1 MMRIRTLGL
10 RRYGKFTDAVIDFGE
25 RSAGAP
31 DLHIVYGPNEA
42 GKSTAM
48 SACMDLFYG
57 IHHQSRFNFLHP
69 YPTMRI
75 EAELEIVGT
84 VRSFSRIKLPHNSL
98 LDDAGNPVA
107 DAMLLGELGGLDRN
121 AYQTMFCLDDET
133 LEAGGES
140 ILASKG
146 DLGHLLFSATAG
158 LADLSDRLSSAR
170 AEAES
175 FLRSGKRSGAL
186 ADLKKEL
193 AALKE
198 QRDRTDT
205 LASEYSRLVIE
216 RDQATSAYTEALVQ
230 RGRTQARI
238 DEVQRFI
245 NALPRL
251 QTFRSLKAELLP
263 LVTLPDAPSSWAED
277 LPALMTRQTKLAT
290 LAQTGA
296 ETIADL
302 HDELERLV
310 VNSSACG
317 LEDRIELLTDLRAR
331 HVTAEKDLPDRRLR
345 LGLAEQTVARVLTR
359 IDHASEQDPARF
371 ILPAAVTG
379 PLLDL
384 MERRSGVEAAL
395 AAAEAEVDKAVEAL
409 SLAEAKIEER
419 ERGYDEAAIG
429 ALTAALATARQID
442 DAARSRAAD
451 RISRERADELDDRLT
466 ELRPWTGDRNTL
478 SAAPVPT
485 QDQLQRW
492 ASIEANLALEIT
504 SRQGEQDRLVTEAG
518 RLDARIEAL
527 GGVVGVVSDKDA
539 GEARTAREAAWAVH
553 KAELD
558 AKSAVVFET
567 AMRKL
572 DLITE
577 QRFSHTARVAELNG
591 ALLEQA
597 EVRSALKQAG
607 RQLQDSM
614 RNRAAMAEEIE
625 KAIRAIGHG
634 LEINIGVSGLNLW
647 IRKRD
652 RAIEAHGKL
661 LAAEREC
668 REAQI
673 ETNGSRER
681 VAKALRS
688 AGVDVSQNDD
698 LAAMLATGQAALDRA
713 FDAKNLRA
721 AIEDRR
727 RDLRFREK
735 KLGDTRSAEEA
746 WSKAWQEACAAC
758 WLGQREIKPATA
770 VVREMLEAI
779 AELDSALQ
787 KRAELNDRIGKMERD
802 QIQFRDEVEAV
813 AASIGLSPSA
823 ANTLGHCQA
832 VFEFIA
838 VTAKTLDRRLEVEA
852 RLAVERDKARA
863 LADETA
869 EVQAQASLMMSLF
882 GVGSLTEV
890 DNRLRA
896 LARRSD
902 LEARSFQA
910 RDELLEGIRAETI
923 EQAECILD
931 AIDRG
936 ALEAELIALKRRFDD
951 EDSRSRE
958 LFSARNRA
966 EDRIASV
973 GGDAAVAIL
982 DAKRRTILLNIEDRA
997 LAYLRLKLGT
1007 AAADRALRAYRDR
1020 HRSSMMKRASD
1031 AFALIS
1037 RAAYSELATQGST
1050 GNELLI
1056 AKASDGSSKIASEL
1070 SKGTRF
1076 QLYLALRV
1084 AGYHE
1089 FAKAHAPAPFLA
1101 DDIMETFDD
1110 FRAEEAFRLL
1120 AGMAATGQV
1129 VYFTHHRHLCE
1140 IAKMVEPTAIV
1151 HDLQSGARV
1160 RATSRAA

>member
-1 MMRIRTLGL
+1 MRIRKLGL
-10 RRYGKFTDAVIDFGE
+10 RRYGKFTDEIIDFGE

-75 EAELEIVGT
+75 EAELEIFGT

-98 LDDAGNPVA
+98 LDDAGNTVA

-158 LADLSDRLSSAR
+158 LADLSDRLGSAK

-175 FLRSGKRSGAL
+175 FFRSGKRSGVL
-186 ADLKKEL
+186 VDLKKEL
-193 AALKE
+193 ANLKDE
-198 QRDRTDT
+198 RDRIDT

-216 RDQATSAYTEALVQ
+216 RDEATSAYTEALAQ

-251 QTFRSLKAELLP
+251 QSFRSLRAELLP
-263 LVTLPDAPSSWAED
+263 LATLPDAPSTWADD
-277 LPALMTRQTKLAT
+277 LPALTTRQTKLAT
-290 LAQTGA
+290 QAQTVA
-296 ETIADL
+296 ETIAAL
-302 HDELERLV
+302 RNELERLV
-310 VNSSACG
+310 VNASACG
-317 LEDRIELLTDLRAR
+317 LGDRIELLTDLRAR

-345 LGLAEQTVARVLTR
+345 LGLAEQTVARVLAR
-359 IDHASEQDPARF
+359 IDHASEQDPARLV
-371 ILPAAVTG
+371 LPTAVTG
-379 PLLDL
+379 PIRDL

-409 SLAEAKIEER
+409 ALAEAKIEKCE
-419 ERGYDEAAIG
+419 GGFDEAATG
-429 ALTAALATARQID
+429 VLTAAIATARQID
-442 DAARSRAAD
+442 DATRSRAAD
-451 RISRERADELDDRLT
+451 RICRERADELDDRLT
-466 ELRPWTGDRNTL
+466 ELRPWTGDRNTVC
-478 SAAPVPT
+478 ATPVPT

-492 ASIEANLALEIT
+492 ASIEADLALEFA
-504 SRQGEQDRLVTEAG
+504 SRQGEQDRLVAEAG

-539 GEARTAREAAWAVH
+539 GEARTAREAAWSNH
-553 KAELD
+553 KADLD
-558 AKSAVVFET
+558 TKSAVAFET

-577 QRFSHTARVAELNG
+577 QRFSHTARVAELNS

-597 EVRSALKQAG
+597 EVRAALQQTG
-607 RQLQDSM
+607 RQLQDSL
-614 RNRAAMAEEIE
+614 RKRAAMAEEIE
-625 KAIRAIGHG
+625 KALRAIGHG
-634 LEINIGVSGLNLW
+634 LEINIGVAGLSLW
-647 IRKRD
+647 LRKRD

-681 VAKALRS
+681 VAEAMRL
-688 AGVDVSQNDD
+688 AGVDISQDD
-698 LAAMLATGQAALDRA
+698 DVAAMLAAGQAALDRTV
-713 FDAKNLRA
+713 DAKNLRA

-727 RDLRFREK
+727 RELRFREK
-735 KLGDTRSAEEA
+735 KLGDARLAEEA
-746 WSKAWQEACAAC
+746 WSKAWREACATC
-758 WLGQREIKPATA
+758 WLGQREIRPTTA
-770 VVREMLEAI
+770 VVRETLEALS
-779 AELDSALQ
+779 ELGSALE
-787 KRAELNDRIGKMERD
+787 KRTEWTDRIAKMQRD
-802 QIQFRDEVEAV
+802 QIQFRTEVDAL
-813 AASIGLSPSA
+813 AASIGLSPSSD
-823 ANTLGHCQA
+823 TLALCQA
-832 VFEFIA
+832 VVDCIA
-838 VTAKTLDRRLEVEA
+838 DTAKTIDRRLEVEA
-852 RLAVERDKARA
+852 RLAVEQGKARA

-869 EVQAQASLMMSLF
+869 EVQAQAGLMMNHF
-882 GVGSLTEV
+882 GAGSLTEV
-890 DNRLRA
+890 DGRLRA
-896 LARRSD
+896 LARRAD
-902 LEARSFQA
+902 LEARSAKA
-910 RDELLEGIRAETI
+910 RNELLEGVRAETV
-923 EQAECILD
+923 EQAESILD
-931 AIDRG
+931 TIDRG
-936 ALEAELIALKRRFDD
+936 SLEAELIALKQRFDD
-951 EDSRSRE
+951 EDGRSRD
-958 LFSARNRA
+958 LFSARYKA
-966 EDRIASV
+966 DDRIASV

-982 DAKRRTILLNIEDRA
+982 DAKRRTVLLSIEDRA

-1020 HRSSMMKRASD
+1020 HRSSMMKRASE
-1031 AFALIS
+1031 AFAFIS
-1037 RAAYSELATQGST
+1037 RGAYSELVTQPSN

-1056 AKASDGSSKIASEL
+1056 AKGSDGGSKIASEL

-1089 FAKAHAPAPFLA
+1089 FARAHAPAPFLA

-1140 IAKMVEPTAIV
+1140 IAKAIEPTTII
-1151 HDLQSGARV
+1151 HDLQSGTRV

>member
-1 MMRIRTLGL
+1 MRIRKLGL
-10 RRYGKFTDAVIDFGE
+10 RRYGKFTDGVIDFGE

-75 EAELEIVGT
+75 EAELETFGT
-84 VRSFSRIKLPHNSL
+84 ARNFSRIKLPHNSL
-98 LDDAGNPVA
+98 LDDAGNTVA

-158 LADLSDRLSSAR
+158 LADLSDRLGSAK

-175 FLRSGKRSGAL
+175 FFRSGKRSGAL

-193 AALKE
+193 ATLKDE
-198 QRDRTDT
+198 RDRTDT

-216 RDQATSAYTEALVQ
+216 RDEATSAYAEAIAQ

-251 QTFRSLKAELLP
+251 QTFRSLRAELLP
-263 LVTLPDAPSSWAED
+263 LATLPDAPSTWAND

-290 LAQTGA
+290 QAQTVA

-302 HDELERLV
+302 RDELERLV
-310 VNSSACG
+310 FNASACG

-359 IDHASEQDPARF
+359 IDYDSEQDPAR
-371 ILPAAVTG
+371 LVLSTAVTG
-379 PLLDL
+379 PIRDL

-419 ERGYDEAAIG
+419 DGRFDEAATG
-429 ALTAALATARQID
+429 VLTAAIATARQVD
-442 DAARSRAAD
+442 DAAQSRAAD
-451 RISRERADELDDRLT
+451 RLCRERADEFNDSLI

-478 SAAPVPT
+478 CAVPVPT

-492 ASIEANLALEIT
+492 TSIEADLALEIA
-504 SRQGEQDRLVTEAG
+504 SRQGEQDRLVAEAG

-527 GGVVGVVSDKDA
+527 GSVVGVVSDKNA
-539 GEARTAREAAWAVH
+539 GEARSAREAAWAAH

-558 AKSAVVFET
+558 AKTAVAFET

-577 QRFSHTARVAELNG
+577 QRLSHTAGVAELNS

-597 EVRSALKQAG
+597 EIRAALEQTR
-607 RQLQDSM
+607 RQLHDSL
-614 RNRAAMAEEIE
+614 RKRAVMAEQIE

-634 LEINIGVSGLNLW
+634 LEINIGVAGLNLW

-652 RAIEAHGKL
+652 RAIDAHGKL

-681 VAKALRS
+681 IAEAMRL
-688 AGVDVSQNDD
+688 AGVDISQDD
-698 LAAMLATGQAALDRA
+698 DVAAMLTTGQSALDRA
-713 FDAKNLRA
+713 VDAKNLRA
-721 AIEDRR
+721 AIVDRR

-735 KLGDTRSAEEA
+735 KLCDARLAEEA
-746 WSKAWQEACAAC
+746 WSKGWREACATC
-758 WLGQREIKPATA
+758 WLGQREIRPTTA
-770 VVREMLEAI
+770 VVRETLEAL
-779 AELDSALQ
+779 AQLDSALE
-787 KRAELNDRIGKMERD
+787 KRAEWTDRIAKMQRD
-802 QIQFRDEVEAV
+802 QNQFRTEVDAL
-813 AASIGLSPSA
+813 AASIGLSPSSD
-823 ANTLGHCQA
+823 TLALCQA
-832 VFEFIA
+832 VVDCIA
-838 VTAKTLDRRLEVEA
+838 GTAKTIDRRLEVEA
-852 RLAVERDKARA
+852 RLAIEQGKARA

-869 EVQAQASLMMSLF
+869 QVQAQASLMMNHF
-882 GVGSLTEV
+882 GAGSLTEV
-890 DNRLRA
+890 DGRLRA

-902 LEARSFQA
+902 LEARSIQA
-910 RDELLEGIRAETI
+910 RDELLQGIRAETV
-923 EQAECILD
+923 EQAESILA

-936 ALEAELIALKRRFDD
+936 SLEAELIALKMRFDD
-951 EDSRSRE
+951 EDGRGRD
-958 LFSARNRA
+958 LFAARNRA
-966 EDRIASV
+966 EDRIAYV

-982 DAKRRTILLNIEDRA
+982 DAKRRTVLLNIEDRA

-1020 HRSSMMKRASD
+1020 HRSSMMKRASE

-1037 RAAYSELATQGST
+1037 RGAYSELVTQPSN

-1056 AKASDGSSKIASEL
+1056 AKGSDGGSKIASEL

-1089 FAKAHAPAPFLA
+1089 FARAHAPGPFLA

-1140 IAKMVEPTAIV
+1140 IAKAVEPTTIV
-1151 HDLQSGARV
+1151 HDLQSGTRV

>member
-1 MMRIRTLGL
+1 MRIRKLGL
-10 RRYGKFTDAVIDFGE
+10 RRYGKFTDGVIDFGE
-25 RSAGAP
+25 RSAGGP

-75 EAELEIVGT
+75 EAELETFGT
-84 VRSFSRIKLPHNSL
+84 VRSFTRIKLPHNSL
-98 LDDAGNPVA
+98 LDDAGNTVA

-158 LADLSDRLSSAR
+158 LADLSDRLGSAK

-175 FLRSGKRSGAL
+175 FFRSGKRSGAL
-186 ADLKKEL
+186 ADFKKEL
-193 AALKE
+193 ANLKDE
-198 QRDRTDT
+198 RDRTDT

-216 RDQATSAYTEALVQ
+216 RDEATSAYAEAIAQ

-251 QTFRSLKAELLP
+251 QTFRSLRAELIP
-263 LVTLPDAPSSWAED
+263 LATLPDAPSTWADD

-290 LAQTGA
+290 QAQTVA

-302 HDELERLV
+302 RDELERLV
-310 VNSSACG
+310 FNASACG

-359 IDHASEQDPARF
+359 IDHGSEQDPAR
-371 ILPAAVTG
+371 LVLSTAVTG
-379 PLLDL
+379 PIRDL

-409 SLAEAKIEER
+409 SLAETKIEECDGR
-419 ERGYDEAAIG
+419 FDEAATG
-429 ALTAALATARQID
+429 VLTAAIATARQID
-442 DAARSRAAD
+442 DATRSRAAD
-451 RISRERADELDDRLT
+451 RLCRERADEFNDRLI

-478 SAAPVPT
+478 CTVPVPT

-492 ASIEANLALEIT
+492 ASIETDLALEIA
-504 SRQGEQDRLVTEAG
+504 SRQGEQDRLVAEAG

-527 GGVVGVVSDKDA
+527 GSVVGVVSDQDA
-539 GEARTAREAAWAVH
+539 GEARSAREAAWAVH

-558 AKSAVVFET
+558 VTTAVAFET

-577 QRFSHTARVAELNG
+577 QRLSHTASVAELNS

-597 EVRSALKQAG
+597 EIRAALEQTR
-607 RQLQDSM
+607 RQLQDSL
-614 RNRAAMAEEIE
+614 RKRAAMAEEIE
-625 KAIRAIGHG
+625 KALRVIGHG
-634 LEINIGVSGLNLW
+634 LEINIGIAGLNLW
-647 IRKRD
+647 ICKRD

-673 ETNGSRER
+673 ERNGSRER
-681 VAKALRS
+681 IAEAMRL
-688 AGVDVSQNDD
+688 AGVDISQDD
-698 LAAMLATGQAALDRA
+698 DVAAMLAAGQAALDRA
-713 FDAKNLRA
+713 VDAKNLRA
-721 AIEDRR
+721 AIVDRR

-735 KLGDTRSAEEA
+735 KLGEARLAEET
-746 WSKAWQEACAAC
+746 WSKAWREACATC
-758 WLGQREIKPATA
+758 WLGQREIRPTTA
-770 VVREMLEAI
+770 VVRETLEAL
-779 AELDSALQ
+779 AELDSALE
-787 KRAELNDRIGKMERD
+787 KRAEWTDRIAKMQRD
-802 QIQFRDEVEAV
+802 QSQFRTEVDAL
-813 AASIGLSPSA
+813 AASIGLSSSSD
-823 ANTLGHCQA
+823 TLALCQA
-832 VFEFIA
+832 VVDCIA
-838 VTAKTLDRRLEVEA
+838 GTAKTIDRRREVEA
-852 RLAVERDKARA
+852 RLAIEQGKARA

-869 EVQAQASLMMSLF
+869 EVQAQANLMMNHF
-882 GVGSLTEV
+882 GAGSLTEV
-890 DNRLRA
+890 DGRLRA

-902 LEARSFQA
+902 LEARSIQA
-910 RDELLEGIRAETI
+910 RDELLEGIRAETV
-923 EQAECILD
+923 EQAESILD

-936 ALEAELIALKRRFDD
+936 SLEAELIALKMRFDD
-951 EDSRSRE
+951 EDGRGRD

-982 DAKRRTILLNIEDRA
+982 DAKRRTVLLNIEDRA

-1020 HRSSMMKRASD
+1020 HRSSMMKLASE

-1037 RAAYSELATQGST
+1037 RGAYSELVTQPSN

-1056 AKASDGSSKIASEL
+1056 AKGSDGGSKIASEL

-1089 FAKAHAPAPFLA
+1089 FARAHAPAPFLA

-1129 VYFTHHRHLCE
+1129 VYFTHHLHLCE
-1140 IAKMVEPTAIV
+1140 IAKAVEPTAIV
-1151 HDLQSGARV
+1151 HDLQSGTRV

>member
-1 MMRIRTLGL
+1 MRIRKLGL
-10 RRYGKFTDAVIDFGE
+10 RRYGKFTDATIDFGE

-75 EAELEIVGT
+75 EAELEIFGT

-98 LDDAGNPVA
+98 LDDAGNTVA

-158 LADLSDRLSSAR
+158 LADLSDRLGSAK

-175 FLRSGKRSGAL
+175 FFRAGKRSGAL

-193 AALKE
+193 ATLKDE
-198 QRDRTDT
+198 RDRIDT
-205 LASEYSRLVIE
+205 LASEYSRLVVE
-216 RDQATSAYTEALVQ
+216 RDDAASAYTEALAE

-245 NALPRL
+245 NSLPRL
-251 QTFRSLKAELLP
+251 QTFRSLRADLLP
-263 LVTLPDAPSSWAED
+263 LATLPDAPSTWAAD
-277 LPALMTRQTKLAT
+277 LPELMTRQTKLAT
-290 LAQTGA
+290 RAQTVT

-302 HDELERLV
+302 QDQLERLI
-310 VNSSACG
+310 VNFSARG
-317 LEDRIELLTDLRAR
+317 LEERVELLTDLRAR

-345 LGLAEQTVARVLTR
+345 LGLAEQTVARVLAR
-359 IDHASEQDPARF
+359 IGHAEEQDPARLV
-371 ILPAAVTG
+371 LPTTVTG
-379 PLLDL
+379 PIRDL

-395 AAAEAEVDKAVEAL
+395 AAAEAEVANAVDAL
-409 SLAEAKIEER
+409 SLTEAKIAER
-419 ERGYDEAAIG
+419 DRGFDEATTAV
-429 ALTAALATARQID
+429 LTAAIATARQID
-442 DAARSRAAD
+442 DATRTRAAD
-451 RISRERADELDDRLT
+451 RICRQRADELDDRLT
-466 ELRPWTGDRNTL
+466 ELRPWTGDRNAL
-478 SAAPVPT
+478 RAAHVPT
-485 QDQLQRW
+485 EDRLQRW
-492 ASIEANLALEIT
+492 VSIEADLSLEIA
-504 SRQGEQDRLVTEAG
+504 SRQGEQDRLVAEAG
-518 RLDARIEAL
+518 HLDARIVAL
-527 GGVVGVVSDKDA
+527 GGVVGVVSDREA
-539 GEARTAREAAWAVH
+539 GEARSAREAAWSIH

-558 AKSAVVFET
+558 AKSAVAFET

-577 QRFSHTARVAELNG
+577 QRFSHTARVAELNS

-597 EVRSALKQAG
+597 EVRAALQHAE
-607 RQLQDSM
+607 RQLQGSL
-614 RNRAAMAEEIE
+614 RRRAVMAEEVE
-625 KAIRAIGHG
+625 RALRAIGHG
-634 LEINIGVSGLNLW
+634 LEINIGVAGLSLW
-647 IRKRD
+647 LGKRD
-652 RAIEAHGKL
+652 RAVEANEKL

-673 ETNGSRER
+673 ETKSSRER
-681 VAKALRS
+681 VAEAMRL
-688 AGVDVSQNDD
+688 AGVDISRDD
-698 LAAMLATGQAALDRA
+698 DVAAMLVAGQAALDRA
-713 FDAKNLRA
+713 VDAKNLRA

-727 RDLRFREK
+727 RELRFREK
-735 KLGDTRSAEEA
+735 KLGDARLAEEA
-746 WSKAWQEACAAC
+746 WSKAWREACATC
-758 WLGQREIKPATA
+758 WLGQNEIPPTTA
-770 VVREMLEAI
+770 VVRETLEALS
-779 AELDSALQ
+779 ELESALE
-787 KRAELNDRIGKMERD
+787 KRAEWTDRIAKMQRD
-802 QIQFRDEVEAV
+802 QIQFRTEVDAL
-813 AASIGLSPSA
+813 ASSIGLSPSSD
-823 ANTLGHCQA
+823 TLQLCQA
-832 VFEFIA
+832 AVDCIA
-838 VTAKTLDRRLEVEA
+838 ATTKTIGRRLEVEA
-852 RLAVERDKARA
+852 RLAVEQDKARA
-863 LADETA
+863 LAHETA
-869 EVQAQASLMMSLF
+869 EVQAQASQMMSLF

-890 DNRLRA
+890 DGHLRA
-896 LARRSD
+896 VARKAD
-902 LEARSFQA
+902 LEARSTKA
-910 RDELLEGIRAETI
+910 RDELLEGVRTDTI
-923 EQAECILD
+923 EQAESILD

-936 ALEAELIALKRRFDD
+936 SLEAELTALKQRFDD
-951 EDSRSRE
+951 EDGRSRD

-966 EDRIASV
+966 EDTIASV
-973 GGDAAVAIL
+973 GGDAAVATL
-982 DAKRRTILLNIEDRA
+982 DATRRTVLLNIEDKA

-1020 HRSSMMKRASD
+1020 HRSTMMKRASE

-1037 RAAYSELATQGST
+1037 RGAYSELVTQPSN

-1056 AKASDGSSKIASEL
+1056 AKGFDGGSKIASEL

-1089 FAKAHAPAPFLA
+1089 FARAHAPAPFLA

-1140 IAKMVEPTAIV
+1140 IAKAVEPTTII
-1151 HDLQSGARV
+1151 HDLQAVTGGRV
-1160 RATSRAA
+1160 TTKAA

>member
-1 MMRIRTLGL
+1 MRIRKLGL
-10 RRYGKFTDAVIDFGE
+10 RRYGKFTDGVIDFGS

-75 EAELEIVGT
+75 EAELEIFGN

-98 LDDAGNPVA
+98 LDDAGNTVA
-107 DAMLLGELGGLDRN
+107 DATLLGELGGLDRN

-158 LADLSDRLSSAR
+158 LADLSDRLGSAK

-175 FLRSGKRSGAL
+175 FFRAGKRSGAL

-193 AALKE
+193 ANLKDE
-198 QRDRTDT
+198 RDRTDT

-216 RDQATSAYTEALVQ
+216 RDEATSAYNEALAQ

-245 NALPRL
+245 NSLPRL
-251 QTFRSLKAELLP
+251 QTFRSLRADLLP
-263 LVTLPDAPSSWAED
+263 LATLPDAPSTWADD

-290 LAQTGA
+290 QRQTVA

-302 HDELERLV
+302 RDELEQLI
-310 VNSSACG
+310 VNVSARG
-317 LEDRIELLTDLRAR
+317 LDERVELLTDLRAR

-345 LGLAEQTVARVLTR
+345 LGLAEQTVARVLAR
-359 IDHASEQDPARF
+359 IDHASEQDPAR
-371 ILPAAVTG
+371 LLLSTAVTG
-379 PLLDL
+379 PIRDL

-395 AAAEAEVDKAVEAL
+395 IAAEAEVAKAAEAL
-409 SLAEAKIEER
+409 SLAEARIKER
-419 ERGYDEAAIG
+419 DGGFDEAA
-429 ALTAALATARQID
+429 TAVLIAAIATARQID
-442 DAARSRAAD
+442 DAARTRAAD
-451 RISRERADELDDRLT
+451 RICRERADEFDDRLT
-466 ELRPWTGDRNTL
+466 ELRPWTGDRNAL
-478 SAAPVPT
+478 RAAPVPT
-485 QDQLQRW
+485 EDKLQRW
-492 ASIEANLALEIT
+492 ASIEADLSLEIA
-504 SRQGEQDRLVTEAG
+504 SRQGEQDRLAAEAG
-518 RLDARIEAL
+518 RLDTRIVAL
-527 GGVVGVVSDKDA
+527 GGVVGVVSDKEA
-539 GEARTAREAAWAVH
+539 GEARSAREAAWSIH

-558 AKSAVVFET
+558 AKSAVAFET

-577 QRFSHTARVAELNG
+577 QRFSHTARVAELNS

-597 EVRSALKQAG
+597 DVRAALQKTE
-607 RQLQDSM
+607 RQLQDSL
-614 RNRAAMAEEIE
+614 RKRAATAEEVE
-625 KAIRAIGHG
+625 TTLRAIGHG
-634 LEINIGVSGLNLW
+634 LEINVGVAGLSLW
-647 IRKRD
+647 LRKRD
-652 RAIEAHGKL
+652 RAIEAHEKL

-673 ETNGSRER
+673 ETKSSRER
-681 VAKALRS
+681 VAEAMRL
-688 AGVDVSQNDD
+688 AGVDISQDD
-698 LAAMLATGQAALDRA
+698 DVAAMLVAGQAALDRSV
-713 FDAKNLRA
+713 DAKNLHA

-727 RDLRFREK
+727 RELRFREK
-735 KLGDTRSAEEA
+735 KLGDAQLAEKA
-746 WSKAWQEACAAC
+746 WSGAWREACATC
-758 WLGQREIKPATA
+758 WLGQCEIRPTTA
-770 VVREMLEAI
+770 VVRETLEALS
-779 AELDSALQ
+779 ELDSALE
-787 KRAELNDRIGKMERD
+787 KRAEWTDRIAKMQRD
-802 QIQFRDEVEAV
+802 QIQFRTEVDAL
-813 AASIGLSPSA
+813 AASIGLSPSSD
-823 ANTLGHCQA
+823 TLRLCQA
-832 VFEFIA
+832 VVDCIA
-838 VTAKTLDRRLEVEA
+838 VTTKTIGRRLEVEA
-852 RLAVERDKARA
+852 RLAVEQDKARA

-869 EVQAQASLMMSLF
+869 EVQAQASQMMNLF
-882 GVGSLTEV
+882 GVKSLTEV
-890 DNRLRA
+890 DGRLRA
-896 LARRSD
+896 LARRAD
-902 LEARSFQA
+902 LEARLIKA
-910 RDELLEGIRAETI
+910 RDELLEGVRAETV
-923 EQAECILD
+923 ERAESILD

-936 ALEAELIALKRRFDD
+936 SLAAELTALKQRFDD
-951 EDSRSRE
+951 EDGRSRD

-982 DAKRRTILLNIEDRA
+982 DAKRRTVLLNIEDRA

-1020 HRSSMMKRASD
+1020 HRSSMMKRASE

-1037 RAAYSELATQGST
+1037 RGAYSELVTQPSN

-1056 AKASDGSSKIASEL
+1056 AKGADGGSKIASEL

-1089 FAKAHAPAPFLA
+1089 FARAHAPAPFLA

-1140 IAKMVEPTAIV
+1140 IAKAVEPTTIV
-1151 HDLQSGARV
+1151 HDLQAGTRGRV
-1160 RATSRAA
+1160 TNRAA

>member
-1 MMRIRTLGL
+1 MRIRKLGL
-10 RRYGKFTDAVIDFGE
+10 RRYGKFTDGVIDFGE

-57 IHHQSRFNFLHP
+57 IQHQSRFNFLHP

-75 EAELEIVGT
+75 EAELEIFGT

-98 LDDAGNPVA
+98 LDDAGNTVA
-107 DAMLLGELGGLDRN
+107 DAMLLGEFGGLDRN

-158 LADLSDRLSSAR
+158 LADLSDRLGSAK

-175 FLRSGKRSGAL
+175 FFRSGKRSGAL

-193 AALKE
+193 ANLKDE
-198 QRDRTDT
+198 RDRTDT

-216 RDQATSAYTEALVQ
+216 RDEATSAYTEAIAQ

-251 QTFRSLKAELLP
+251 QTFRSLRAELLP
-263 LVTLPDAPSSWAED
+263 LVTLPDAPS
-277 LPALMTRQTKLAT
+277 TY
-290 LAQTGA
+290 
-296 ETIADL
+296 
-302 HDELERLV
+302 
-310 VNSSACG
+310 
-317 LEDRIELLTDLRAR
+317 RIELLTDLRAR

-359 IDHASEQDPARF
+359 IDHASEQDPARLV
-371 ILPAAVTG
+371 LPAAVTG
-379 PLLDL
+379 PIRDL

-419 ERGYDEAAIG
+419 EGGYDEAAIG
-429 ALTAALATARQID
+429 ALTAAIATARQID

-451 RISRERADELDDRLT
+451 RICRERADELDDRLT

-478 SAAPVPT
+478 CAAPVPT

-492 ASIEANLALEIT
+492 ASIEADLALEIA

-539 GEARTAREAAWAVH
+539 GEARTAREAAWSIH
-553 KAELD
+553 RAELD
-558 AKSAVVFET
+558 AKSAVAFET

-577 QRFSHTARVAELNG
+577 QRFSHTARVAELNS

-597 EVRSALKQAG
+597 EVRAALEQTG

-614 RNRAAMAEEIE
+614 RKRATMAEEIE
-625 KAIRAIGHG
+625 KALHAIGHG
-634 LEINIGVSGLNLW
+634 LEINIGVAGLNLW

-688 AGVDVSQNDD
+688 AGVDISQNDD
-698 LAAMLATGQAALDRA
+698 VAAMLAAGQAALDRA
-713 FDAKNLRA
+713 VDAKNLRA

-735 KLGDTRSAEEA
+735 KLGDARLAEEA
-746 WSKAWQEACAAC
+746 WSKDWREACATC
-758 WLGQREIKPATA
+758 WLGQREIQPTMA
-770 VVREMLEAI
+770 VVRETLEAL
-779 AELDSALQ
+779 AELDSALE
-787 KRAELNDRIGKMERD
+787 KRAEWTDRIAKMQRD
-802 QIQFRDEVEAV
+802 QIQFRTEVDAL
-813 AASIGLSPSA
+813 AASIGLSPSSD
-823 ANTLGHCQA
+823 TLALCQA
-832 VFEFIA
+832 VVDCIA
-838 VTAKTLDRRLEVEA
+838 GTAKTIDRRLEVEA
-852 RLAVERDKARA
+852 RLAVEQGKARA

-869 EVQAQASLMMSLF
+869 EVQAQASLMMNHF
-882 GVGSLTEV
+882 GAGSLTEV
-890 DNRLRA
+890 DGRLRA

-902 LEARSFQA
+902 LEARSIQA
-910 RDELLEGIRAETI
+910 RGELLEGMRAETI
-923 EQAECILD
+923 EQAESILD

-936 ALEAELIALKRRFDD
+936 SLEAELIALKSRFED
-951 EDSRSRE
+951 EDGRGRD

-966 EDRIASV
+966 KDRIASV

-982 DAKRRTILLNIEDRA
+982 DAKRRTVLLNIEDRA

-1020 HRSSMMKRASD
+1020 HRSSMMKRASE

-1037 RAAYSELATQGST
+1037 RGAYSELVTQPSN

-1056 AKASDGSSKIASEL
+1056 AKGSDGGSKIASEL

-1089 FAKAHAPAPFLA
+1089 FARAHAPAPFLA

-1140 IAKMVEPTAIV
+1140 IAKAVEPTTIV
-1151 HDLQSGARV
+1151 HDLQSGTRV

>member
-1 MMRIRTLGL
+1 MRLQKLGL
-10 RRYGKFTDAVIDFGE
+10 RRYGKFTDGVIDFGE
-25 RSAGAP
+25 RSTGVP

-75 EAELEIVGT
+75 EAELEIFGA

-98 LDDAGNPVA
+98 LDDAGNTVA

-158 LADLSDRLSSAR
+158 LADLSDRLGSAK

-175 FLRSGKRSGAL
+175 FFRSGKRSGVL

-193 AALKE
+193 AALKDE
-198 QRDRTDT
+198 RDRTDT

-216 RDQATSAYTEALVQ
+216 RDEASSAYTEALVH

-251 QTFRSLKAELLP
+251 QTLRSLRAEVLP
-263 LVTLPDAPSSWAED
+263 LASLPDAPSTWTDD
-277 LPALMTRQTKLAT
+277 LPALMIRQTKLAT
-290 LAQTGA
+290 QVQTVA
-296 ETIADL
+296 ETIGNL
-302 HDELERLV
+302 RNELERLV
-310 VNSSACG
+310 VNASACG
-317 LEDRIELLTDLRAR
+317 QENRIELLTDLRAR
-331 HVTAEKDLPDRRLR
+331 YVTAEKDLPDRRLR
-345 LGLAEQTVARVLTR
+345 LGIAEQTVARVLTR
-359 IDHASEQDPARF
+359 IDHASEQNPARLV
-371 ILPAAVTG
+371 LPAAVTG
-379 PLLDL
+379 PLRDL

-409 SLAEAKIEER
+409 SEAEGRIDDR
-419 ERGYDEAAIG
+419 DDGLDEATTG
-429 ALTAALATARQID
+429 ALTAAIAMARQID
-442 DAARSRAAD
+442 DAARSRATD
-451 RISRERADELDDRLT
+451 RICRERADEFADRLV
-466 ELRPWTGDRNTL
+466 ELLPWTGDRNTL
-478 SAAPVPT
+478 SAASVPT

-492 ASIEANLALEIT
+492 ASIEANLSLEIA
-504 SRQGEQDRLVTEAG
+504 SRQGEEDRLVAEAG
-518 RLDARIEAL
+518 RLDARIDAL
-527 GGVVGVVSDKDA
+527 GSVVGVVSDKDA
-539 GEARTAREAAWAVH
+539 GEARSAREAAWAIH
-553 KAELD
+553 KVELD
-558 AKSAVVFET
+558 AKTAVTFET

-577 QRFSHTARVAELNG
+577 QRFSHTARVAELNS

-597 EVRSALKQAG
+597 EVRAALAQIR
-607 RQLQDSM
+607 RQLEESA
-614 RNRAAMAEEIE
+614 RKRAAVAGEIE
-625 KAIRAIGHG
+625 NALRAIGHG
-634 LEINIGVSGLNLW
+634 LEIDMGLAGFSLW

-652 RAIEAHGKL
+652 RAIEASGKL
-661 LAAEREC
+661 LTAEREC

-673 ETNGSRER
+673 ETVSTRER
-681 VAKALRS
+681 IAKAMRS
-688 AGVDVSQNDD
+688 AGVDIPQADD
-698 LAAMLATGQAALDRA
+698 VAAMLAAGQAALDRA
-713 FDAKNLRA
+713 VDAKNLRA
-721 AIEDRR
+721 TIEDRR

-735 KLGDTRSAEEA
+735 KLDDSRLAEEA
-746 WSKAWQEACAAC
+746 WSKDWQEVCGTC
-758 WLGQREIKPATA
+758 WLGQREIRPTAA
-770 VVREMLEAI
+770 VVRETLEALS
-779 AELDSALQ
+779 ELDSTLE
-787 KRAELNDRIGKMERD
+787 KRAELTDRIAKMQRD
-802 QIQFRDEVEAV
+802 QIQFRTEVDALAV
-813 AASIGLSPSA
+813 SVGLSPSSD
-823 ANTLGHCQA
+823 TLGLCQA
-832 VFEFIA
+832 VMDCIA
-838 VTAKTLDRRLEVEA
+838 IAAKTTDRRRQVES
-852 RLAVERDKARA
+852 RLAVEQDKAHA

-869 EVQAQASLMMSLF
+869 EMHAQASLMMGHF

-890 DNRLRA
+890 DGRLRA

-902 LEARSFQA
+902 IETRLIQA
-910 RDELLEGIRAETI
+910 RDELLEGMQAETI
-923 EQAECILD
+923 EQAETVLE

-936 ALEAELIALKRRFDD
+936 SLEAELIALKRRFED
-951 EDSRSRE
+951 EDGRSRD

-966 EDRIASV
+966 EDKITAV

-982 DAKRRTILLNIEDRA
+982 EAKRRTVLLTIEDRA

-1007 AAADRALRAYRDR
+1007 AAADRALRSYRDR
-1020 HRSSMMKRASD
+1020 HRSSMMTRASE

-1037 RAAYSELATQGST
+1037 RGAYAELVTQPSNGS
-1050 GNELLI
+1050 ELLI
-1056 AKASDGSSKIASEL
+1056 AKGSDSGSKIASEL

-1089 FAKAHAPAPFLA
+1089 FARAQAPPPFLA

-1140 IAKMVEPTAIV
+1140 IAKAVEPTAIV

>member
-1 MMRIRTLGL
+1 MRIRKLGL
-10 RRYGKFTDAVIDFGE
+10 RRYGKFTDGVIDFGE

-75 EAELEIVGT
+75 EGELEIFGT
-84 VRSFSRIKLPHNSL
+84 VRNFSRIKLPHNSL
-98 LDDAGNPVA
+98 LDDAGNTVA
-107 DAMLLGELGGLDRN
+107 EAMLLGELGGLDRN

-158 LADLSDRLSSAR
+158 LADLSDRLGSAK

-175 FLRSGKRSGAL
+175 FFRSGKRSGVL

-193 AALKE
+193 AALKDE
-198 QRDRTDT
+198 RDRTDT

-216 RDQATSAYTEALVQ
+216 RDEASSAYTEALAQ

-245 NALPRL
+245 SALPRL
-251 QTFRSLKAELLP
+251 QTFRSLRADLLP
-263 LVTLPDAPSSWAED
+263 LAALPDAPSTWVDD
-277 LPALMTRQTKLAT
+277 LPTLMTRQTKLAT
-290 LAQTGA
+290 QAQTVA

-302 HDELERLV
+302 RDELGRLV
-310 VNSSACG
+310 VNASACG

-331 HVTAEKDLPDRRLR
+331 HITAEKDLPDRRLS
-345 LGLAEQTVARVLTR
+345 LGLAEQTVARVLTHIGR
-359 IDHASEQDPARF
+359 DSEQDPAR
-371 ILPAAVTG
+371 LVLSTAVAG
-379 PLLDL
+379 PIRDL

-409 SLAEAKIEER
+409 SLAEANIEER
-419 ERGYDEAAIG
+419 DGGFDEAATSV
-429 ALTAALATARQID
+429 LTAAIATARQID
-442 DAARSRAAD
+442 DATRSRAAD
-451 RISRERADELDDRLT
+451 RLCRERADEFNDRLI
-466 ELRPWTGDRNTL
+466 ELRPWTGDRNAL
-478 SAAPVPT
+478 CAVQVPT

-492 ASIEANLALEIT
+492 ASIEADLALEIA
-504 SRQGEQDRLVTEAG
+504 SRQGEQDRLAAEAG
-518 RLDARIEAL
+518 RLDAKIEAL
-527 GGVVGVVSDKDA
+527 GSVVGVVSDKDA
-539 GEARTAREAAWAVH
+539 GEARSAREAAWAIH

-558 AKSAVVFET
+558 AKTAITFET

-577 QRFSHTARVAELNG
+577 QRFSHTARVAELNS

-597 EVRSALKQAG
+597 EVRAALAQIR
-607 RQLQDSM
+607 RQLEESA
-614 RNRAAMAEEIE
+614 RKRVAVAGEIE
-625 KAIRAIGHG
+625 NVLRAIGHG
-634 LEINIGVSGLNLW
+634 LEIDMGLAGFSLW

-652 RAIEAHGKL
+652 RAIEASGKL
-661 LAAEREC
+661 LTAEREC

-681 VAKALRS
+681 IAEAMRL
-688 AGVDVSQNDD
+688 AGVDISQDD
-698 LAAMLATGQAALDRA
+698 DVAAMLATGQVALDRTV
-713 FDAKNLRA
+713 DAKNLRA
-721 AIEDRR
+721 AIADRR

-735 KLGDTRSAEEA
+735 KLDDARLAEEA
-746 WSKAWQEACAAC
+746 WNKAWREACATC
-758 WLGQREIKPATA
+758 WLGQCEIEPTTA
-770 VVREMLEAI
+770 VVRETLEAL
-779 AELDSALQ
+779 AQLDAALQ
-787 KRAELNDRIGKMERD
+787 KRVEWADRIAKMQRD
-802 QIQFRDEVEAV
+802 QAQFRTEVDAL
-813 AASIGLSPSA
+813 AASIGLSPSSD
-823 ANTLGHCQA
+823 TLRLCQA
-832 VFEFIA
+832 VLDCVA
-838 VTAKTLDRRLEVEA
+838 ATAKMLGRRLDVEA
-852 RLAVERDKARA
+852 RLAVEQDKARA

-869 EVQAQASLMMSLF
+869 ELQAQASQMMNLF
-882 GVGSLTEV
+882 GVESLTEV
-890 DNRLRA
+890 DGRLRA
-896 LARRSD
+896 LARKSD
-902 LEARSFQA
+902 FEARSAKA
-910 RDELLEGIRAETI
+910 RDELLEGVRAETV
-923 EQAECILD
+923 EDAESILD
-931 AIDRG
+931 TIDRG
-936 ALEAELIALKRRFDD
+936 SLGAELIALKKRFDD
-951 EDSRSRE
+951 EDGRSRD

-966 EDRIASV
+966 EDKITAV

-982 DAKRRTILLNIEDRA
+982 EARRRTVLLTIEDRT

-1020 HRSSMMKRASD
+1020 HRSSMMMRASE

-1037 RAAYSELATQGST
+1037 RGAYSELVTQPSNGS
-1050 GNELLI
+1050 ELLI
-1056 AKASDGSSKIASEL
+1056 AKGSDGGSKIASEL

-1089 FAKAHAPAPFLA
+1089 FARAQAPPPFLA

-1140 IAKMVEPTAIV
+1140 IAKAVEPTAIV
-1151 HDLQSGARV
+1151 HDLQSGTRV

>member
-1 MMRIRTLGL
+1 MRIRKLGL

-75 EAELEIVGT
+75 EAELEVFGT

-98 LDDAGNPVA
+98 LDDAGNTVA

-133 LEAGGES
+133 LEVGGES

-158 LADLSDRLSSAR
+158 LADLSDRLGSAK

-175 FLRSGKRSGAL
+175 FFRLGKRSGAL

-193 AALKE
+193 ANLKDE
-198 QRDRTDT
+198 RDRTDT

-216 RDQATSAYTEALVQ
+216 RDEATSAYTEALAQ

-245 NALPRL
+245 NSLPRL
-251 QTFRSLKAELLP
+251 QTFRSLRAELLP
-263 LVTLPDAPSSWAED
+263 LATLPDAPATWADD

-290 LAQTGA
+290 QAQTVA

-302 HDELERLV
+302 RDELERLV
-310 VNSSACG
+310 VNASACG
-317 LEDRIELLTDLRAR
+317 LEERIEFLTDLRAR

-345 LGLAEQTVARVLTR
+345 LGLAEQTVARVLAR
-359 IDHASEQDPARF
+359 IDHASEQNPAR
-371 ILPAAVTG
+371 LVLSTAVTG
-379 PLLDL
+379 PIRDL

-395 AAAEAEVDKAVEAL
+395 GAAEAEVDKAVEAL
-409 SLAEAKIEER
+409 SLAEAKIKER
-419 ERGYDEAAIG
+419 DGELDEAATG
-429 ALTAALATARQID
+429 VLTAAIATGRQID

-451 RISRERADELDDRLT
+451 RICRERADELDDRLT
-466 ELRPWTGDRNTL
+466 ELRPWSGDRNTL
-478 SAAPVPT
+478 CAAPVPT
-485 QDQLQRW
+485 QNQLQRW
-492 ASIEANLALEIT
+492 ESIEADLALEIA
-504 SRQGEQDRLVTEAG
+504 SRQGEQDRLVAEAG

-527 GGVVGVVSDKDA
+527 GGVVGVVSDKEA
-539 GEARTAREAAWAVH
+539 GEARTAREAAWSNH
-553 KAELD
+553 KADLD
-558 AKSAVVFET
+558 TKSAEAFET

-577 QRFSHTARVAELNG
+577 QRFSHTARVAELNS
-591 ALLEQA
+591 ALLERA
-597 EVRSALKQAG
+597 EVRAALQQTE
-607 RQLQDSM
+607 RQLQDSL
-614 RNRAAMAEEIE
+614 RRRVAMVEEIE
-625 KAIRAIGHG
+625 RALRAIGHG
-634 LEINIGVSGLNLW
+634 LEINIGLAGLSLW
-647 IRKRD
+647 LRKLD

-681 VAKALRS
+681 VAEAMRL
-688 AGVDVSQNDD
+688 AGVDISQDD
-698 LAAMLATGQAALDRA
+698 DVAAMLVAGQATLDRTVE
-713 FDAKNLRA
+713 AKNLRA

-727 RDLRFREK
+727 RELRFREK
-735 KLGDTRSAEEA
+735 KLGDARLAEEA
-746 WSKAWQEACAAC
+746 WSKAWREACATC
-758 WLGQREIKPATA
+758 WLGQREIRPA
-770 VVREMLEAI
+770 VVHETLEALS
-779 AELDSALQ
+779 ELDSALE
-787 KRAELNDRIGKMERD
+787 KRAEWTDRIAKMQRD
-802 QIQFRDEVEAV
+802 QIQFRNEVDALG
-813 AASIGLSPSA
+813 ALIGLSPSSD
-823 ANTLGHCQA
+823 TLRLCQA
-832 VFEFIA
+832 VVDCIA
-838 VTAKTLDRRLEVEA
+838 TNTKTIGRRLEVEA
-852 RLAVERDKARA
+852 RLGVEQDKARV

-869 EVQAQASLMMSLF
+869 EVQAQASQMMSLF
-882 GVGSLTEV
+882 GVGSLAEV
-890 DNRLRA
+890 DGRLRA
-896 LARRSD
+896 VARRAD
-902 LEARSFQA
+902 LEARSAKA
-910 RDELLEGIRAETI
+910 RDELLEGVRAETV
-923 EQAECILD
+923 EQAESILD
-931 AIDRG
+931 TIDRG
-936 ALEAELIALKRRFDD
+936 ALEAELIALKQCFDD
-951 EDSRSRE
+951 EDGRSRD

-973 GGDAAVAIL
+973 GGDASVAIL
-982 DAKRRTILLNIEDRA
+982 DAKRRTVLLNIEDKA
-997 LAYLRLKLGT
+997 LEYLRLKLGT

-1020 HRSSMMKRASD
+1020 HRSSMMKRASE

-1037 RAAYSELATQGST
+1037 RGAYSELVTQPSN

-1056 AKASDGSSKIASEL
+1056 AKGADGGSKIASEL

-1089 FAKAHAPAPFLA
+1089 FARAHTPAPFLA

-1140 IAKMVEPTAIV
+1140 IAKAIEPTTII
-1151 HDLQSGARV
+1151 HDLQAGTRV
-1160 RATSRAA
+1160 RATHRAA